1 MSVDLVLTD
10 TPEPAA
16 REVIL
21 RGLDGFSLEHGTPAS
36 SARPLA
42 VLIREEG
49 AGIVGGLW
57 GRSDWGWLSI
67 ELLFVPGRLRGAGLG
82 RQLVERAEAEALRR
96 GCRGALVNTFS
107 FQAPGFYER
116 LGYRAFAVLDD
127 CPPGHRR
134 ISLQKALSPSSPS
147 D

>member
-1 MSVDLVLTD
+1 MSVELILTD
-10 TPEPAA
+10 TPEPEA
-16 REVIL
+16 RETIL

-36 SARPLA
+36 SARALA
-42 VLIREEG
+42 VLLRDAS

-57 GRSDWGWLSI
+57 GRSDWSWLSI
-67 ELLFVPGRLRGAGLG
+67 ELLFVPERLRGAGLG
-82 RQLVERAEAEALRR
+82 RQLVQRAEAEALRR

-116 LGYRAFAVLDD
+116 LGYRIFAVLDD

-134 ISLQKALSPSSPS
+134 ISLQKALPPPG
-147 D
+147 

>member
-1 MSVDLVLTD
+1 VSLELLLTD
-10 TPEPAA
+10 SPDPAA
-16 REVIL
+16 RETIL
-21 RGLDGFSLEHGTPAS
+21 RGLDGFSLDQNLPVS

-42 VLIREEG
+42 ILLRDKE

-57 GRSDWGWLSI
+57 GRTDWQWLSI
-67 ELLFVPGRLRGAGLG
+67 ELLFVPEGLRGTGLG
-82 RQLVERAEAEALRR
+82 ARLVRQAEEEAVRR

-116 LGYRAFAVLDD
+116 LGYCVFGTLDD

-134 ISLQKALSPSSPS
+134 LSLQKPLTA
-147 D
+147 